1 MFNKDFVDCGV
12 NLAKALRYNLPS
24 IFDQKLDRNFPT
36 LWVTLGYF
44 NQRFL
49 M

>member
-44 NQRFL
+44 NHKDF
-49 M
+49 